1 MKHINLEQLAN
12 GAFSEQINRELER
25 VTQNI
30 QDPNTD
36 AKATRKVVVTIT
48 LKPNEQRNI
57 VTTGVD
63 AKSTLAPS
71 LGAVT
76 VFSMGRDLKTGEVEA
91 IEVGNQLPGQMSF
104 DDVDE
109 ASDQEVLEKKFNPD
123 TGEIYERPVG
133 NNVVD
138 LRARQA

>member
-1 MKHINLEQLAN
+1 M
-12 GAFSEQINRELER
+12 
-25 VTQNI
+25 
-30 QDPNTD
+30 
-36 AKATRKVVVTIT
+36 
-48 LKPNEQRNI
+48 KPNEQRNI

-91 IEVGNQLPGQMSF
+91 IEVGSQLPGQMSL
-104 DDVDE
+104 DE
-109 ASDQEVLEKKFNPD
+109 IEDSSAPEVMEKKFDPA
-123 TGEIYERPVG
+123 TGEILEVPVTS
-133 NNVVD
+133 NVVD